1 MTSRRVPLPRSS
13 NSVLSIVSPLA
24 IQCIFPFPMSR
35 QTSSV
40 TAKRMPLTVSFQT
53 TSPAFLILA
62 AFLWIDAVAFMV
74 NFEQIL
80 RDAWPPPPTQSNV
93 PHQAKSKIAA
103 QMFARALGLD
113 ATHQHAI
120 EMLEQDLGGAASFLD
135 AANELLKADS
145 PYTKVSFDMQN
156 SQGKMEL
163 GHLCAFVDSRLSN
176 MLRSTQGN
184 A

>member
-1 MTSRRVPLPRSS
+1 
-13 NSVLSIVSPLA
+13 
-24 IQCIFPFPMSR
+24 
-35 QTSSV
+35 
-40 TAKRMPLTVSFQT
+40 
-53 TSPAFLILA
+53 
-62 AFLWIDAVAFMV
+62 
-74 NFEQIL
+74 
-80 RDAWPPPPTQSNV
+80 
-93 PHQAKSKIAA
+93 
-103 QMFARALGLD
+103 MFARELGLD

-163 GHLCAFVDSRLSN
+163 GHLCAIVDSRLSN